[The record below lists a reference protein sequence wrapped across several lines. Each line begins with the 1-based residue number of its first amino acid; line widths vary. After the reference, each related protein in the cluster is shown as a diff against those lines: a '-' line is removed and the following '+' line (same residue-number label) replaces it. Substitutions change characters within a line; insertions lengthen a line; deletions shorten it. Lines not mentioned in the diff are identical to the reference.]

1 MDNYTAKELFL
12 EYKRNAE
19 RTFNDLDSLT
29 GHSVPYEYIYE
40 LERSLRA
47 DATLAELWG
56 TIASIRD
63 GKNYL
68 QDWRMGL

>member
-1 MDNYTAKELFL
+1 MPNQTAREIFR

-19 RTFNDLDSLT
+19 RALNDLDCLT

-40 LERSLRA
+40 LERLVRI
-47 DATLAELWG
+47 DGTLAELWG

-68 QDWRMGL
+68 QDWRTGL